1 MHDIEHLP
9 GIFTLGY
16 LGENEFRIIQ
26 IDLTPWLEI
35 IPDGIA
41 SIVHIR
47 PGETSDD
54 AYVAATTFEDGIL
67 SWQILAEDLGEHD
80 GYGTMQINLNGHDAD
95 NNQIAKSE
103 VVKTK
108 VNASAMDVSGDIPSA
123 QQSWIDRILAL
134 LAEENTTIEEAQNI
148 VERINNLVEGVEDMP
163 KAYFFEC
170 DKLTRTPQILLP
182 RYVRDETIPIVGG
195 LAPADSQ
202 SLVVKLPDGIK
213 VTDLK
218 ENDLVFI
225 KTTEDIT
232 VPERQYTQYK
242 NTVYG
247 ICFDGCYTEIDD
259 QGRSLYHIIYDNRDI
274 SNIDYKY
281 PVGKQ
286 IFDKDRVYVFR
297 YHKKYSQYGLILGN
311 EFDIINFVPG
321 LHDIV
326 ESAKTA
332 MDEAMALVD
341 GSKVVRYDIDQTL
354 TNVQMARVRNNIMA
368 AALDANGKIL
378 SSQLPSYVDDVLEG
392 YIDPQE
398 DPIETFYQYRTPIG
412 STYAYYG
419 DYTPEAGKIYV
430 ELVTQKAYRWSGS
443 IYVEIS
449 PSIALGETANTAF
462 PGNRGLALEQSCA
475 TVVSTAENIAEYTQR
490 SETAATNAA
499 DSATAAANTLEQ
511 VNAAV
516 VHEPK
521 IQNGNWFVWNFTT
534 STYVDTQISAT
545 GPQGAQGVQG
555 IQGAKGD
562 KGDKGDQG
570 DPAPSSLVV
579 PAVESWMNANITD
592 DPTVVIDSSLSVS
605 GAAAD
610 AATVGNMISAGT
622 DGLVLTV
629 Y

>member
-16 LGENEFRIIQ
+16 LGENEFRTIQ

-54 AYVAATTFEDGIL
+54 AYVAATSFEDGIL

-95 NNQIAKSE
+95 NNKIAKSE

-134 LAEENTTIEEAQNI
+134 LTEENTTIEEAQNI

-170 DKLTRTPQILLP
+170 DRLRRTPGRYNSFGRFIP
-182 RYVRDETIPIVGG
+182 RYIYDGDTLVE
-195 LAPADSQ
+195 ADSQ
-202 SLVVKLPDGIK
+202 SFVVKLPDGAR
-213 VTDLK
+213 LN
-218 ENDLVFI
+218 ENDIVFI
-225 KTTEDIT
+225 KTTADIIA
-232 VPERQYTQYK
+232 PERENTRQNHTIYT
-242 NTVYG
+242 
-247 ICFDGCYTEIDD
+247 ICFDKSYTWVNDSGNEIHRTLFVD
-259 QGRSLYHIIYDNRDI
+259 YDIN
-274 SNIDYKY
+274 NIKWDY
-281 PVGKQ
+281 PIGFQ
-286 IFDKDRVYVFR
+286 FFDKDQVYVF
-297 YHKKYSQYGLILGN
+297 QYRAEYN
-311 EFDIINFVPG
+311 HATHSEEPVFDIINFVPG

-398 DPIETFYQYRTPIG
+398 DPIETFYQYRSEVG

-449 PSIALGETANTAF
+449 PSIVLGETANTAF

-521 IQNGNWFVWNFTT
+521 IQNGNWFVWDFTT

-579 PAVESWMNANITD
+579 PAVENWMTAHITE

-629 Y
+629 H

>member
-16 LGENEFRIIQ
+16 LGENEFRTIQ

-134 LAEENTTIEEAQNI
+134 LAEENTTIEEAQTI

-170 DKLTRTPQILLP
+170 DRLRRTPGVMTP
-182 RYVRDETIPIVGG
+182 RRAFVPESSQMGG
-195 LAPADSQ
+195 LGWTDTQ
-202 SLVVKLPDGIK
+202 SFVIKLPDGVE

-218 ENDLVFI
+218 ENDLIFI
-225 KTTEDIT
+225 KTTADIT
-232 VPERQYTQYK
+232 VPERESTQHKYTI
-242 NTVYG
+242 YG
-247 ICFDGCYTEIDD
+247 LCFDLSYTEKDES
-259 QGRSLYHIIYDNRDI
+259 GRDI
-274 SNIDYKY
+274 YHSMYVSDDILNIAWDYS
-281 PVGKQ
+281 VGFQ
-286 IFDKDRVYVFR
+286 LFDKDRVYVFR
-297 YHKKYSQYGLILGN
+297 MHRAFN
-311 EFDIINFVPG
+311 PANRTTERVFDIINFVPG

-354 TNVQMARVRNNIMA
+354 TNVQKARVRNNIMA

-378 SSQLPSYVDDVLEG
+378 SSQLPSYVDDALEG

-462 PGNRGLALEQSCA
+462 PGNRGLALEQSCT
-475 TVVSTAENIAEYTQR
+475 TVVQTAENINELTQR
-490 SETAATNAA
+490 AETAAE
-499 DSATAAANTLEQ
+499 SAEDVLEQ
-511 VNAAV
+511 VTDAV

-521 IQNGNWFVWNFTT
+521 IQNGNWFVWDFNT

-545 GPQGAQGVQG
+545 GPQGVQGVQG
-555 IQGAKGD
+555 IQGVKGD

-579 PAVESWMNANITD
+579 PAVESWMEANITD

-629 Y
+629 H